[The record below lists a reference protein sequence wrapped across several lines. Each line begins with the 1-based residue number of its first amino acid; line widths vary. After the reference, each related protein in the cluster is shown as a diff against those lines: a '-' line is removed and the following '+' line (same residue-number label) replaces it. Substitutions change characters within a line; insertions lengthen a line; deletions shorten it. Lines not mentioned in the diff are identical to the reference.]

1 VKGLIGKKV
10 GMTQLF
16 EENGVVTPVTV
27 LEAGPCVVVQRKTAA
42 KDGYEAAQIGLVDP
56 SAAKRANRPQRGHHE
71 KAEVPPTRL
80 RREFRLEP
88 ESEIKAGDPVLVDIF
103 EGVER
108 VDIIGVSKGKGFQGV
123 MRRHGFGGGKATHGS
138 MHHRAPGSIGMAA
151 YPAKVLKGTRMP
163 GQQGNRRVT
172 VKNLTIVKIDSEKN
186 LLMVRGAVPGCK
198 GATLVIRK
206 SLSNKQA
213 QDA

>member
-1 VKGLIGKKV
+1 
-10 GMTQLF
+10 MTQIF
-16 EENGVVTPVTV
+16 GENGVVTPVTV
-27 LEAGPCVVVQRKTAA
+27 LEAGPCVVVQRKTVD

-56 SAAKRANRPQRGHHE
+56 AAAKRANKPQRGHHE

-88 ESEIKAGDPVLVDIF
+88 DSEIKAGDAVLVDIF
-103 EGVER
+103 EGVVK
-108 VDIIGVSKGKGFQGV
+108 VDVIGLSKGKGFQGV
-123 MRRHGFGGGKATHGS
+123 IRRHGFGGGRATHGS
-138 MHHRAPGSIGMAA
+138 MFHRAPGSIGMAA
-151 YPAKVLKGTRMP
+151 YPAKVLRGTKMP
-163 GQQGNRRVT
+163 GQHGNTRVT
-172 VKNLTIVKIDSEKN
+172 VKGLTIVKIDTEKN

-198 GATLVIRK
+198 GSTLVIRK